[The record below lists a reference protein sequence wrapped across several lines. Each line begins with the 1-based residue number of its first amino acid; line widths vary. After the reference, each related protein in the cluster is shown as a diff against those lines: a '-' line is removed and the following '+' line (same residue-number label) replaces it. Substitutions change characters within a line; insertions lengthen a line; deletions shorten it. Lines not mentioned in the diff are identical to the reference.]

1 MAGACVN
8 ANDTNFKA
16 EVIDST
22 VPVLVD
28 FWAPWCGPCRAISP
42 HVEALS
48 TEWAGKVKVVKV
60 NVDESPNVAM
70 QYGVKGIP
78 MLLVFKAG
86 AVAKQKVGAP
96 SGNVKGVLKEFVES
110 VL

>member
-1 MAGACVN
+1 
-8 ANDTNFKA
+8 
-16 EVIDST
+16 
-22 VPVLVD
+22 
-28 FWAPWCGPCRAISP
+28 
-42 HVEALS
+42 
-48 TEWAGKVKVVKV
+48 
-60 NVDESPNVAM
+60 
-70 QYGVKGIP
+70 

>member
-8 ANDTNFKA
+8 VTDSNFKA
-16 EVIDST
+16 EVLESP

-28 FWAPWCGPCRAISP
+28 FWAPWCGPCRAIGP
-42 HVEALS
+42 HVEALAS
-48 TEWAGKVKVVKV
+48 DWNGTVKVVKV

-70 QYGVKGIP
+70 QYGVRSIP

-96 SGNVKGVLKEFVES
+96 STNVKGALKEFVES
-110 VL
+110 AL